1 MKVEVRPTSLA
12 TRKYA
17 RLTAVGSLT
26 LAGALVGLGTTA
38 SSATIHGPIPTSE
51 AITLGSAH
59 HVGTR
64 QPFSSLHA
72 HVLIPPENP
81 TSNAIPTTAMYEN
94 CVMTSP
100 TSSQVADCDQE
111 AVTAIDAARAS
122 EDVGPMTLPLGYD
135 QMPPAEQ
142 VLVVSNLERTDRGLA
157 PIAGLSSSLDALAQQ
172 GAQNHTDPAFPSPF
186 YGTSGGSNW
195 ASTSS
200 ALLADFLFMYD
211 DGPGPGGINVDCT
224 TSNPSGCWGH
234 RDNILSNFDQPL
246 LMGAATVDG
255 SSLTEEFIGGDSV
268 DQPDVTA
275 WSSLSTLFPVA
286 VSTSVITLNSGS
298 GAPKSSVVTVS
309 DSGVDMDITAN
320 ITPPGSE
327 WSLGPYSCNLQPGD
341 SCPLT
346 VYLAPTPGG
355 LTSATLKITGP
366 SGTVGVALNASLVSP
381 GIPGAPTNVMAR
393 STPSRVRVSWTA
405 PASNGG
411 DAIVA
416 YRVYSTPAGL
426 HCVTS
431 ATTCVMT
438 TANSRVSYLFS
449 VVAQNAIGLSAPSI
463 HSNRVT

>member
-1 MKVEVRPTSLA
+1 MKVQVLPTSLA
-12 TRKYA
+12 SRTHA

-26 LAGALVGLGTTA
+26 LAGALVGLGTSA
-38 SSATIHGPIPTSE
+38 SSATIRGPVPRSE
-51 AITLGSAH
+51 AVTLGAAH
-59 HVGTR
+59 HVGAR
-64 QPFSSLHA
+64 HPFSDLRA

-81 TSNAIPTTAMYEN
+81 TSNTAPTSTMYEN
-94 CVMTSP
+94 CVSTSP
-100 TSSQVADCDQE
+100 SSVQVANCDLE
-111 AVTAIDAARAS
+111 VVSAIDAARAS
-122 EDVGPMTLPLGYD
+122 EDVGPMTLPVGYD
-135 QMPPAEQ
+135 LMAPAEQ
-142 VLVVSNLERTDRGLA
+142 ILVVSNLERTDRGLA
-157 PIAGLSSSLDALAQQ
+157 PVAGLSSSLDTLAQQ
-172 GAQNHTDPAFPSPF
+172 GAQNHTDPPFPNPF

-200 ALLADFLFMYD
+200 ALFADFLFMYD
-211 DGPGPGGINVDCT
+211 DGPGPGGINIDCT

-234 RDNILSNFDQPL
+234 RDNILSNFDEPL
-246 LMGAATVDG
+246 LMGAATVAG
-255 SSLTEEFIGGDSV
+255 SSLTEEFVGGDNV
-268 DQPDVTA
+268 DRPDVTT

-286 VSTSVITLNSGS
+286 VSTAAITLNAGS

-309 DSGVDMDITAN
+309 DSGVAMDITAN

-327 WSLGPYSCNLQPGD
+327 WSLGPYSCNLHPGD

-366 SGTVGVALNASLVSP
+366 GGTVDVALNASLVSP
-381 GIPGAPTNVMAR
+381 GIPGAPTNVIAR
-393 STPSRVRVSWTA
+393 STSSRVRVSWTA

-411 DAIVA
+411 DAIIA

-438 TANSRVSYLFS
+438 SPNSHASYLFS
-449 VVAQNAIGLSAPSI
+449 VVAQNAIGLSAPSSR
-463 HSNRVT
+463 SNRVT